1 MFYDS
6 NSFPGPR
13 IVPIR
18 RVAGARAPLVV
29 KLDACVATPD
39 TAAAH
44 PILRAG
50 RSGDY
55 VEVTP
60 EALFEM
66 DRPGWPID

>member
-44 PILRAG
+44 P
-50 RSGDY
+50 RSRRVQG
-55 VEVTP
+55 
-60 EALFEM
+60 ASLLQ
-66 DRPGWPID
+66 

>member
-44 PILRAG
+44 QVPQAHAIAHGVDLCHVRA
-50 RSGDY
+50 
-55 VEVTP
+55 
-60 EALFEM
+60 LQQQL
-66 DRPGWPID
+66 